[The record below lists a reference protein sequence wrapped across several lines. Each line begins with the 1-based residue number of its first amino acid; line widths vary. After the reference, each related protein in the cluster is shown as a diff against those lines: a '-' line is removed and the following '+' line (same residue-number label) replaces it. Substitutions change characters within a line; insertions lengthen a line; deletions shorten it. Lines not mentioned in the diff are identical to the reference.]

1 MSVAANRYAKALLDV
16 LYPSGAERGLEQLE
30 SFSSLLSRE
39 TLVRQLFE
47 NPTIAA
53 DRRKSMFKA
62 IADSLSYDVMVRNF
76 FDLLIERNRLDLLG
90 EIVNSYRKF
99 LDERLGLVRAHVT
112 SATPLDAH
120 QQRELATKLER
131 ITGKQVRMYVAVDS
145 SLIGGVI
152 AQVGST
158 IYDGSVRQ
166 QLQTFKRRLTQ
177 D

>member
-30 SFSSLLSRE
+30 SFFSLLSGE
-39 TLVRQLFE
+39 TKMRQLFE

-53 DRRKSMFKA
+53 DRRKTMFKT
-62 IADSLSYDVMVRNF
+62 IADSLSYDTMVRNF
-76 FDLLIERNRLDLLG
+76 LDLLIERNRLELLG
-90 EIVNSYRKF
+90 EIINSYRKL
-99 LDERLGLVRAHVT
+99 LDEKLGLVRAHVT
-112 SATPLDAH
+112 TAIPLDAQ

-131 ITGKQVRMYVAVDS
+131 VTGKQVRMDVAVDS
-145 SLIGGVI
+145 TLIGGVI